1 MKASVVVLNRNGETF
16 LQRCLSSVEEAT
28 SRRSDIEVILADNGS
43 TDDSVPLTRKL
54 FPAVKVLDF
63 GRNYGFAEA
72 NNKAAAVAKGEYL
85 AFLNND
91 TTVDRAWLCELIRA
105 ADSDPSIAICGS
117 RIMFMHSRD
126 KVNHAGGK
134 ITVIGSGYDQDF
146 GLTVQSISDICH
158 TGYACGASMFV
169 RRSAFQKLGGFDP
182 VYFAFCED
190 VDLAW
195 RAWIAGYK
203 VVHVP
208 TSIVYHKFSGTWH
221 LEGDKLYYW
230 HRNCKINILK
240 NFQTPRAIR
249 GIILNSLFDIVR
261 MLEGLRNRSVGTTM
275 SIVSGYY
282 WILRN
287 IRRILK
293 SRASVSRQ
301 RSRGD
306 AALQRIGIFASVPE
320 SYKEYK
326 RARTDQEG

>member
-1 MKASVVVLNRNGETF
+1 MKTSVIVLNRNGETF
-16 LQRCLSSVEEAT
+16 LQQCLSSVEEAT
-28 SRRSDIEVILADNGS
+28 SRRSDIEMILADNGS
-43 TDDSVPLTRKL
+43 TDDSIPLTRKL
-54 FPAVKVLDF
+54 FPAVKILNL

-91 TTVDRAWLCELIRA
+91 TMVDEAWLCELIKA
-105 ADSDPSIAICGS
+105 AESDPSIAICGS
-117 RIMFMHSRD
+117 RIMFMYSRD
-126 KVNHAGGK
+126 KINHAGGK
-134 ITVIGSGYDQDF
+134 ITMIGSGYDQNF
-146 GLTVQSISDICH
+146 GSTVQSIGDIGC
-158 TGYACGASMFV
+158 TGYACGASMLV

-221 LEGDKLYYW
+221 LEGDKLYFW

-249 GIILNSLFDIVR
+249 GIVLNSLFDIVR
-261 MLEGLRNRSVGTTM
+261 VLEGLRNHSVGTTT
-275 SIVSGYY
+275 SIVRGYY

-287 IRRILK
+287 IRRILE
-293 SRASVSRQ
+293 SRALVSRQ

-306 AALQRIGIFASVPE
+306 AALQRIGIFASIPE
-320 SYKEYK
+320 SYMEYG
-326 RARTDQEG
+326 RARADHQR